1 MKKIKSYITEN
12 IAYIALM
19 QAIIS
24 MLGSLYYSEVRGYI
38 PCQLCWYQRILIYPI
53 VVIIIVGLIRNDKK
67 LYHYVL
73 PLGIIGWLI
82 AFYHVLLQNGI
93 VSETSITCDITASC
107 GSKYVNYFGF
117 MSIPVMAL
125 IAFSV
130 IIASMLVMK
139 KSAQITKSKK

>member
-67 LYHYVL
+67 LYLYVL

>member
-1 MKKIKSYITEN
+1 MAQIKKYIVEN
-12 IAYIALM
+12 IAYVALM

-24 MLGSLYYSEVRGYI
+24 MLGSLYYSEIRGYI

-67 LYHYVL
+67 LYLYVL

-93 VSETSITCDITASC
+93 VPETSITCDITASC
-107 GSKYVNYFGF
+107 ATKYINYFGF
-117 MSIPVMAL
+117 ISIPVMAL
-125 IAFSV
+125 LAFTV
-130 IIASMLVMK
+130 IIASMLIMK
-139 KSAQITKSKK
+139 GSTRITKSKK

>member
-1 MKKIKSYITEN
+1 
-12 IAYIALM
+12 M

>member
-1 MKKIKSYITEN
+1 MFIKN
-12 IAYIALM
+12 
-19 QAIIS
+19 
-24 MLGSLYYSEVRGYI
+24 
-38 PCQLCWYQRILIYPI
+38 PI

>member
-1 MKKIKSYITEN
+1 
-12 IAYIALM
+12 M

-67 LYHYVL
+67 LYLYVL

-82 AFYHVLLQNGI
+82 AFYHTLLQNGI
-93 VSETSITCDITASC
+93 VPETSITCDITASC
-107 GSKYVNYFGF
+107 GTKYVNYFGF
-117 MSIPVMAL
+117 ISIPVMAL

-130 IIASMLVMK
+130 IIASMLIMK
-139 KSAQITKSKK
+139 KSSQITKSKK

>member
-1 MKKIKSYITEN
+1 
-12 IAYIALM
+12 M

-67 LYHYVL
+67 LYLYVL

>member
-1 MKKIKSYITEN
+1 
-12 IAYIALM
+12 M

-82 AFYHVLLQNGI
+82 AFYHVLLQNDI

>member
-1 MKKIKSYITEN
+1 LKKIKSYITEN